1 MSQVLYNRDPQTT
14 GDLDELCAL
23 ARHIRIDGLGEQLN
37 ELLGQID
44 QALAGISSILPRL
57 VEQAH
62 TVELATPVPRS
73 RRRP

>member
-1 MSQVLYNRDPQTT
+1 MTRRPRVIWTSFT
-14 GDLDELCAL
+14 AL

-57 VEQAH
+57 VEEAH
-62 TVELATPVPRS
+62 TVELATPAPRS
-73 RRRP
+73 RRRS